1 MRKIEKRGDRWTT
14 FVDLPPDPV
23 TGNRRRR
30 RITAATKKEAEQ
42 LVVKTLHDVA
52 GGFVFDEQTTLREFW
67 DRWLASSAPTVK
79 PATLRRYK
87 DLARLHLLPVL
98 GNKRLAKLSAADVA
112 HLHTDR
118 LAYGLSSTS
127 VRHVHGLLHRV
138 LKDAVN
144 WDLIHRNVAEA
155 VAAPKRST
163 TEAKTWS
170 AEEVERFIAAAEER
184 DDGALWSLAVFT
196 GMRRG
201 ELIGLR
207 WTDVDFESRSIYVR
221 RSMSRGADSRLV
233 EGAPKT
239 AKGRRR
245 IALSPWMTDCLKHH
259 QKAQLEHRVKLGPAY
274 ENNDL
279 VFPNEWGRPLHPNSF
294 VYRFKAAIKEADLPY
309 IRPHD
314 LRHTSATLM
323 LRQGTHM
330 KIVQERLGHSD
341 IAMTMD
347 LYSHVAPDL
356 QDTAAL
362 HLEALL
368 TRNRKKAS

>member
-1 MRKIEKRGDRWTT
+1 MRKIEKRGAKWTT

-23 TGNRRRR
+23 TGSRRRKR
-30 RITAATKKEAEQ
+30 LTADTKKEVEQ
-42 LVVKTLHDVA
+42 AVVKTLHEA
-52 GGFVFDEQTTLREFW
+52 ANGFAFDDKTTLREFW
-67 DRWLASSAPTVK
+67 ERWLESSASTVK
-79 PATLRRYK
+79 PSTLRRYK
-87 DLARLHLLPVL
+87 DLARLHILPVL
-98 GNKRLAKLSAADVA
+98 GNKRLVKLAPADVV
-112 HLHTDR
+112 HLHADR
-118 LAYGLSSTS
+118 FEYGLASTT
-127 VRHVHGLLHRV
+127 VRHIHSLTHRL

-155 VAAPKRST
+155 VTAPKRST
-163 TEAKTWS
+163 AETKTWS
-170 AEEVERFIAAAEER
+170 IDEVESFIAAAETR
-184 DDGALWSLAVFT
+184 DDEALWMLAVFT

-201 ELIGLR
+201 ELLGLQ
-207 WTDVDFESRSIYVR
+207 WNDIDFDGQCVYVR

-245 IALSPWMTDCLKHH
+245 IALAPEMTACLRKYEKK
-259 QKAQLEHRVKLGPAY
+259 QIEHRVKLGPAY
-274 ENNDL
+274 ENNHI
-279 VFPNEWGRPLHPNSF
+279 VFPNEFGRTLHPNSF
-294 VYRFKAAIKEADLPY
+294 VYRFKAIIKAAGVPY

-330 KIVQERLGHSD
+330 KIVQERLGHGD
-341 IAMTMD
+341 IAMTMN

-356 QDTAAL
+356 QDIAAQN
-362 HLEALL
+362 LEALL